1 MALEFVK
8 QLTIFAP
15 LVAYAR
21 LPLLLHFVYRNKE
34 DIPLNFSPSD
44 SIS

>member
-8 QLTIFAP
+8 QLTVFPPMA
-15 LVAYAR
+15 AYAR
-21 LPLLLHFVYRNKE
+21 LPLLLHSVYRNIE
-34 DIPLNFSPSD
+34 DITLNFSPSD